1 MTVKRGLDETA
12 ALRSITD
19 EAAKIAGIDGRA
31 GSSESG
37 KDADLANWSHQFDIF
52 SMLLSSPHLLW
63 LRLAGP
69 HFPVCGRHRPFI
81 KLSSCALVGIPP

>member
-12 ALRSITD
+12 ALRSITG

-37 KDADLANWSHQFDIF
+37 KDADLAIWSRSYPPCIFCGSGWPALIFRFADITVR
-52 SMLLSSPHLLW
+52 S
-63 LRLAGP
+63 
-69 HFPVCGRHRPFI
+69 
-81 KLSSCALVGIPP
+81 